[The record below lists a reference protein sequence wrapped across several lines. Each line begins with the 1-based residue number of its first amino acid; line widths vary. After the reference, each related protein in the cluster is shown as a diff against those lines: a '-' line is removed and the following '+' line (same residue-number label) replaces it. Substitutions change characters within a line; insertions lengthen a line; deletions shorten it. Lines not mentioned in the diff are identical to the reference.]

1 MVPITS
7 PWPFE
12 QWGTDIIGP
21 FPKAV
26 GGYTFLVTA
35 VDYFT
40 KWVGPSHSEPS
51 LGWLYRNSSENASFA
66 ASGFLGWSFRTTES
80 SLLTIRS
87 EDGARTSASDELP
100 SILWSYRITPRSATQ
115 ETPFSL
121 TYGIEAVIPAE
132 ILTPNPRLAVYTAKV
147 NDKERQL
154 DLDLV
159 EERRDVVSTRVASY
173 KNTLARYYNAR
184 VKHR

>member
-1 MVPITS
+1 M
-7 PWPFE
+7 
-12 QWGTDIIGP
+12 
-21 FPKAV
+21 
-26 GGYTFLVTA
+26 
-35 VDYFT
+35 
-40 KWVGPSHSEPS
+40 
-51 LGWLYRNSSENASFA
+51 
-66 ASGFLGWSFRTTES
+66 
-80 SLLTIRS
+80 
-87 EDGARTSASDELP
+87 
-100 SILWSYRITPRSATQ
+100 
-115 ETPFSL
+115 